1 MLGEPTEHQIQ
12 ANGVCLAYYEW
23 NADAG
28 PEAPTVLLIH
38 ATGFHA
44 RCWDRAVAALP
55 EGLRVIAVDQ
65 RGHGRSENTGPIPD
79 WRLPADDISALVE
92 GLDLKNIIGAGH
104 SMGGHCVTQVA
115 ARLPGRFTR
124 LVLVDPVMMDPN
136 HYTPGAFND
145 RGRPEDFPV
154 AKRRNHWVSW
164 EEMFERFKDRH
175 PYSLW
180 RADVLEDYCRYGLVA
195 REAKNGEHDGYE
207 LACPPVIESSIYVT
221 SAGTDIYD
229 MVRSVATPVTVL
241 RAKMRDF
248 SKAAVMDFAASPT
261 WEGLAAEFK
270 NGTDVYLPELS
281 HFIPMQ
287 DPELVARYIVGE

>member
-1 MLGEPTEHQIQ
+1 MMGEPEEQQFQ
-12 ANGVCLAYYEW
+12 ASGARIAYFEW
-23 NADAG
+23 NRNAG
-28 PEAPTVLLIH
+28 PDAPVVLLVH

-44 RCWDRAVAALP
+44 RCWDKTVAALP

-65 RGHGRSENTGPIPD
+65 RGHGRSENTGKID
-79 WRLPADDISALVE
+79 NWRIPADDMTELVE
-92 GLDLKNIIGAGH
+92 GLDLKNIIGVGH
-104 SMGGHCVTQVA
+104 SMGGHGITQVA
-115 ARLPGRFTR
+115 ARLPNRFTR

-164 EEMFERFKDRH
+164 EEMFERFEQRH

-180 RADVLEDYCRYGLVA
+180 RKDVLEDYCRHGLA
-195 REAKNGEHDGYE
+195 LRADGDGYE

-229 MVRSVATPVTVL
+229 MVRSIDIPVTVL

-248 SKAAVMDFAASPT
+248 DKAAVMDFAASPT
-261 WEGLAAEFK
+261 WEGLAGEFAK
-270 NGTDVYLPELS
+270 GTDVYLPQLS

-287 DPELVARYIVGE
+287 DPELVARYIVGA

>member
-1 MLGEPTEHQIQ
+1 MIGEPEEHQFQ
-12 ANGVCLAYYEW
+12 ASGVRLAYFEW
-23 NADAG
+23 NRDA
-28 PEAPTVLLIH
+28 APDAPVVLLIH

-44 RCWDRAVAALP
+44 RCWDKTVAALP
-55 EGLRVIAVDQ
+55 KGLRVIAVDQ
-65 RGHGRSENTGPIPD
+65 RGHGRSENTGTIAN
-79 WRLPADDISALVE
+79 WRIPADDMVEFVE
-92 GLDLKNIIGAGH
+92 GLDLKNIIGVGH
-104 SMGGHCVTQVA
+104 SMGGHGITQVA
-115 ARLPGRFTR
+115 ARLPERFTR

-164 EEMFERFKDRH
+164 EEMFERFERRH

-180 RADVLEDYCRYGLVA
+180 RKDVLEDYCRHGLA
-195 REAKNGEHDGYE
+195 LREDGDGYE

-229 MVRSVATPVTVL
+229 MVRSIEIPVTVL

-248 SKAAVMDFAASPT
+248 NNAAEVDFSASPT

-270 NGTDVYLPELS
+270 NGRDVYLPELS